1 MRAAKRVH
9 VRSHRR
15 RFFCRWALPAQLQGQ
30 VRESARAQLQVR
42 VTLAGKELDKAGLL
56 LDFKELREMMK
67 DVIDRLDH
75 QMINDLEPFTALNP
89 SAENLAK
96 YFYDQANLKLD
107 QVSQGRVRVKNV
119 TVDET
124 DTTTATYSD

>member
-1 MRAAKRVH
+1 MRAAKRIMFEVTVEDSFAAGH
-9 VRSHRR
+9 YLRNYKGKCENPH
-15 RFFCRWALPAQLQGQ
+15 GHNYK
-30 VRESARAQLQVR
+30 VR

-56 LDFKELREMMK
+56 LDFKELREVMK

-119 TVDET
+119 TVYET